1 MKNCKLTQHD
11 MYTANALQMSNNDI
25 KMSNRDMRT
34 GTHWH
39 THWFNADLVF

>member
-1 MKNCKLTQHD
+1 MKNKLTQHD
-11 MYTANALQMSNNDI
+11 MYTASALQMSNNDI
-25 KMSNRDMRT
+25 KIKNRDMRT

>member
-11 MYTANALQMSNNDI
+11 MYTASASQMSNNEIRTKNTD
-25 KMSNRDMRT
+25 MST

-39 THWFNADLVF
+39 THWFNADLAF

>member
-1 MKNCKLTQHD
+1 
-11 MYTANALQMSNNDI
+11 MYTASALQMSNNEN
-25 KMSNRDMRT
+25 KRNRENAMSLKNRDMRT